1 MKVARPVRVSS
12 SVSSVIGV
20 FVLIGVLLA
29 SASPASAEPAVS
41 VSTPAGERYVP
52 GQPVALLVE
61 ISANRAT
68 DGTIRV
74 RLDGTEVATKD
85 FEVAGGATKTIV
97 VIADTVIWG
106 GNLVVDV
113 RSSDG
118 NVSVRPVLNHD
129 REAELVGVLPSMQG
143 RGLPAS
149 ARTTTA
155 DRIART
161 YDIGENILLAG
172 PAALQMFDGMIGSEQ
187 DFSALPFGFQTS
199 ITHWLAGGGTL
210 FVNEPPGAAIVA
222 LGIPEST
229 EPERAFGFGRV
240 VYTDGAVGRGQL
252 EGLIAPTRLTN
263 QDEFGQNFNPGF
275 SGQILLRD
283 AGITIPGIGVLL
295 ILMGIYILAVG
306 PGLFL
311 ALRRIHRQP
320 LIWLAIP
327 AVAVVAVGAVYGV
340 GRAQRADVDLAHAT
354 IVANSNGV
362 LIERSEILVA
372 SSNGGFAGV
381 EIGAGFVPGSRTINR
396 FGQQLGMP
404 PEDRDNT
411 IGFDLN
417 PGEVSRLL
425 MERVTPSS
433 TAGPFDIKVT
443 NTGDRKLAGT
453 VTNTSGFDLVE
464 VQVVAGNDVLNLGS
478 LLDGET
484 KDVTLDDR
492 FAYVS
497 AGNDTL
503 FSQMEQDFF
512 NGFPPDENDR
522 SAVNAGA
529 FNDFVQRYPNSRAP
543 GQVMALGWTRDAPAP
558 VLSNQGDE
566 IVKGRTAF
574 VGLVPIEDDG
584 NPLVQ
589 YGEAFAEVQ
598 RVFDF
603 EMAGQAEGQFVEVPM
618 EMHFRLPSNAD
629 PAGRYVLEIPNDIVV
644 LEIWDG
650 AAFVPSE
657 DRAKAA
663 EVGRT
668 STIGLTP
675 SEVING
681 TVQIRA
687 GFGQFG
693 RSPTPVLRSA
703 LPSESPVP
711 FEPVFPAVSAGG
723 AG

>member
-1 MKVARPVRVSS
+1 MIS
-12 SVSSVIGV
+12 V
-20 FVLIGVLLA
+20 FVLVGVLLA
-29 SASPASAEPAVS
+29 STSPASAEPAVS
-41 VSTPAGERYVP
+41 VSTPAGERYIP

-74 RLDGTEVATKD
+74 RLDGTEVVTKN

-97 VIADTVIWG
+97 VVTDTLIWG

-118 NVSVRPVLNHD
+118 NVSVRPPLNHD
-129 REAELVGVLPSMQG
+129 REAELVAILPSMQG
-143 RGLPAS
+143 RGIPAS
-149 ARTTTA
+149 TRTSTA

-161 YDIGENILLAG
+161 YDISENVLLAG
-172 PAALQMFDGMIGSEQ
+172 PGAIQMFDGMIGSEQ
-187 DFSALPFGFQTS
+187 DLSALPQES
-199 ITHWLAGGGTL
+199 RAAITQWLAGGGAL
-210 FVNEPPGAAIVA
+210 FLNESTGAAITE
-222 LGIPEST
+222 LEIPAST
-229 EPERAFGFGRV
+229 QSERAVGFGRI

-252 EGLIAPTRLTN
+252 DGLIAPTRLMN

-283 AGITIPGIGVLL
+283 AGIAIPGIGVLL

-306 PGLFL
+306 PGLFV
-311 ALRRIHRQP
+311 ALRRLHRQP

-327 AVAVVAVGAVYGV
+327 VVAVVAVGTVYVV

-354 IVANSNGV
+354 IVADTNGV

-372 SSNGGFAGV
+372 SSNGGYAGV
-381 EIGAGFVPGSRTINR
+381 ETGAGFIPGSRTINR

-404 PEDRDNT
+404 PEVRDNT

-425 MERVTPSS
+425 MERVIPTSGNGS
-433 TAGPFDIKVT
+433 FDIQIT
-443 NTGDRKLAGT
+443 DRGDRSLSGT
-453 VTNTSGFDLVE
+453 VTNTSGFDLAE
-464 VQVVAGNDVLNLGS
+464 VQVVAGNDVVNLGT

-484 KDVTLDDR
+484 KDLELDDR
-492 FAYVS
+492 FAYVPT
-497 AGNDTL
+497 GNDTL
-503 FSQMEQDFF
+503 FGQMEQDFF
-512 NGFPPDENDR
+512 NGFAPDEDDR
-522 SAVNAGA
+522 SPVNAGA

-543 GQVMALGWTRDAPAP
+543 GQVMALGWTREAPAP
-558 VLSNQGDE
+558 VRTNRGRE

-574 VGLVPIEDDG
+574 VSVVPIEDND
-584 NPLVQ
+584 PFVQ
-589 YGEAFAEVQ
+589 YGEAFAELQ

-603 EMAGQAEGQFVEVPM
+603 ELAGQANGQFVEVPM
-618 EMHFRLPSNAD
+618 EMHFRLPPNAD
-629 PAGRYVLEIPNDIVV
+629 PAGRYVLEVPNDIIV

-650 AAFVPSE
+650 ATFVPSE
-657 DRAKAA
+657 DRLNAA
-663 EVGRT
+663 DAGRA
-668 STIGLTP
+668 STISLEP
-675 SEVING
+675 EEIFNG

-703 LPSESPVP
+703 APAEQAVDV
-711 FEPVFPAVSAGG
+711 EPVIPAVLAGATG
-723 AG
+723 